1 MKAKPVNEQL
11 VVIALPSLIH
21 RIGGEM
27 TKQLKSVAADHGC
40 ELKRVRR
47 SRHWQISGE
56 ALALQAF
63 YDQVRRLEEDS
74 ASYLVKKMQLAL
86 ASHSEKLE
94 PLEDK
99 LQRLVMENPAI
110 TLAELMSQ
118 THCSLSQ
125 ARSSA
130 RFSAEG
136 L

>member
-1 MKAKPVNEQL
+1 MKIKQTADTII
-11 VVIALPSLIH
+11 VIALPSLIH
-21 RIGGEM
+21 RIGGET
-27 TKQLKSVAADHGC
+27 TKYLKSVAADHGC

-47 SRHWQISGE
+47 SRHWQIAGE

-125 ARSSA
+125 ARSA

>member
-21 RIGGEM
+21 RIGGEL
-27 TKQLKSVAADHGC
+27 TKHLKSVAADHGC

-47 SRHWQISGE
+47 SRHWQIAGE
-56 ALALQAF
+56 AIALQAF
-63 YDQVRRLEEDS
+63 YDQVRRLEENS

-125 ARSSA
+125 ARSA

>member
-1 MKAKPVNEQL
+1 MKIKQTADTII
-11 VVIALPSLIH
+11 VIALPSLIH
-21 RIGGEM
+21 RIGGEL
-27 TKQLKSVAADHGC
+27 TKHLKSVAADHGC

-125 ARSSA
+125 ARSA

>member
-21 RIGGEM
+21 RIGGDT
-27 TKQLKSVAADHGC
+27 TKHLKSVAADHGC

-63 YDQVRRLEEDS
+63 YDQVRRLEGDS

-110 TLAELMSQ
+110 TLAELMSK

-125 ARSSA
+125 ARSA

>member
-21 RIGGEM
+21 RIGREM
-27 TKQLKSVAADHGC
+27 TKHLKSVAAEHGC

-63 YDQVRRLEEDS
+63 YDQVRRLEGDS

-125 ARSSA
+125 ARSA

>member
-125 ARSSA
+125 ARSA

>member
-1 MKAKPVNEQL
+1 MKAKSVNEQL

-21 RIGGEM
+21 RIGGEV
-27 TKQLKSVAADHGC
+27 TKHLKSVAADHGC

-63 YDQVRRLEEDS
+63 NDQVRRLEEDS

-125 ARSSA
+125 ARSA

>member
-21 RIGGEM
+21 RIGGEL
-27 TKQLKSVAADHGC
+27 TKHLKSVAADHGC

-74 ASYLVKKMQLAL
+74 ASYLVKKMQLVL

-99 LQRLVMENPAI
+99 LQRLAMENPAI

-125 ARSSA
+125 ARSA

>member
-1 MKAKPVNEQL
+1 MKAKSVNEQL

-21 RIGGEM
+21 RIGGEL
-27 TKQLKSVAADHGC
+27 TKHLKSVAADHGC

-125 ARSSA
+125 ARSA

>member
-21 RIGGEM
+21 RIGGET
-27 TKQLKSVAADHGC
+27 TKYLKSVAADHGC

-47 SRHWQISGE
+47 SRHWQIAGE

-63 YDQVRRLEEDS
+63 YDQVRRLEENS

-125 ARSSA
+125 ARSA